1 MKKTILKERFQ
12 QLAGLKPLYTLKES
26 VIDNLID
33 KTKDVGEDSKE
44 QITSTVKSTILPLAK
59 SNEREI
65 TDMVNNN
72 PELSQEI
79 GELEAIKND
88 LETFLRNYESSS
100 TNEEKGAA
108 AGALS
113 KITAGMASLSS
124 AMWALTGLNGFGK
137 IEYKDTRNWF
147 QRTYDKTKDYTDSAL
162 DYVDKTTG
170 GSKYNPFTGASDW
183 MSQVDKSTEWTYGSP
198 TQYAI
203 ATASLLAISLAIN
216 AIKNAQQTNE
226 LTY

>member
-1 MKKTILKERFQ
+1 
-12 QLAGLKPLYTLKES
+12 
-26 VIDNLID
+26 
-33 KTKDVGEDSKE
+33 
-44 QITSTVKSTILPLAK
+44 
-59 SNEREI
+59 
-65 TDMVNNN
+65 MVNNN

-124 AMWALTGLNGFGK
+124 GMWALTGLNGFGK

-147 QRTYDKTKDYTDSAL
+147 ERTWDKTKDLTDKGL
-162 DYVDKTTG
+162 NYVDKNLGG
-170 GSKYNPFTGASDW
+170 GSSDW
-183 MSQVDKSTEWTYGSP
+183 MDQVDKSTEWTYGSP

>member
-1 MKKTILKERFQ
+1 MKKQLLKERFQ
-12 QLAGLKPLYTLKES
+12 QLAGIRPLYTLKES
-26 VIDNLID
+26 VIDNLVD
-33 KTKDVGEDSKE
+33 KTKDLEASSEE
-44 QITSTVKSTILPLAK
+44 QIKSTVKSTILPIAK

-124 AMWALTGLNGFGK
+124 GMWALTGLNGFGK

-147 QRTYDKTKDYTDSAL
+147 GRTWDKTKDLTDKGL
-162 DYVDKTTG
+162 NYVDKNLGG
-170 GSKYNPFTGASDW
+170 GSSDW
-183 MSQVDKSTEWTYGSP
+183 MDQVDKSTEWTYGSP

>member
-12 QLAGLKPLYTLKES
+12 QLAGLKPLYTLKEN
-26 VIDNLID
+26 VIDNLVD
-33 KTKDVGEDSKE
+33 KTKDLEAGSEE
-44 QITSTVKSTILPLAK
+44 QVTSTVKSTILPIAK

-100 TNEEKGAA
+100 TNEGRGDA

-113 KITAGMASLSS
+113 QITKGMAALSS
-124 AMWALTGLNGFGK
+124 GMWAAVGLTGLGK
-137 IEYKDTRNWF
+137 EET
-147 QRTYDKTKDYTDSAL
+147 L
-162 DYVDKTTG
+162 DYWDTAKNFF
-170 GSKYNPFTGASDW
+170 GSEIEPTVEYL
-183 MSQVDKSTEWTYGSP
+183 YGSP

-203 ATASLLAISLAIN
+203 ATASLFAISLAIN